1 MKSKVLFYYS
11 IVAVATFFR
20 IAITYAATGDPLPRN
35 AGYVQALVESMQAA
49 DSSEAAD
56 VFLVPFQT
64 EINAV
69 AGKYKLPASL
79 LAAFIQEESQ
89 FDPFAI
95 RTEPHYLKKRKV
107 IAEARTWSR
116 KHRGVPTFQTELFLR
131 ASSMGLMQP
140 LGQVA
145 REQGF
150 KQRFLSALIEPYHSL
165 DEGAKHLREKIIK
178 YRGDTLSAISA
189 YNQGNNRKQGG
200 VFVNARYVYRVS
212 VAWRVYEELFAREEN
227 R

>member
-1 MKSKVLFYYS
+1 MKNVLLHTLVF
-11 IVAVATFFR
+11 
-20 IAITYAATGDPLPRN
+20 IAAIFGSTVTGTQTGDPLPRN
-35 AGYVQALVESMQAA
+35 PAYVNALVESLQGA

-56 VFLVPFQT
+56 VFLIPFRK
-64 EINAV
+64 EIDSV
-69 AGKYKLPASL
+69 ARKCKLPASL

-107 IAEARTWSR
+107 IAEARSWSR
-116 KHRGVPTFQTELFLR
+116 KHRGVPTYETELFLR

-150 KQRFLSALIEPYHSL
+150 KARFLSALIEPYNSL
-165 DEGAKHLREKIIK
+165 DEGAKHLRDKIIRYK
-178 YRGDTLSAISA
+178 GDTLSAISA
-189 YNQGNNRKQGG
+189 YNQGNNRKKGG

-212 VAWRVYEELFAREEN
+212 VAWRVYEELFRREDD
-227 R
+227 